1 MTGPRRPHHDD
12 SARLAKRAQ
21 RRTELLD
28 AASAAIRRDGAG
40 VSMEALAKEAGVTKP
55 ILYKHFG
62 DRDGLVVALAERFG
76 GELVA
81 ELEAN
86 LQRDLPPEQLLRST
100 VDAYLAFIERDPN
113 VYRFLVPRLSVHLG
127 DGIDQLGIVS
137 HLGRRIALV
146 VGEQLRSLGLDSG
159 MAEPWAFGIIGMV
172 HLSGEWWVDRQTLP
186 RARLVEYLSDLLWH
200 GMSGISAKALQAL
213 ETLETDQ

>member
-1 MTGPRRPHHDD
+1 MTARRPRHDD
-12 SARLAKRAQ
+12 TARIAKRAQ
-21 RRTELLD
+21 RRNELLD

-40 VSMEALAKEAGVTKP
+40 VSMEALAAEAGVTKP

-62 DRDGLVVALAERFG
+62 DRDGLVAALAERFG
-76 GELVA
+76 GALIA
-81 ELEAN
+81 ELETN
-86 LQRDLPPEQLLRST
+86 LGRDLPPEQLLRST

-127 DGIDQLGIVS
+127 NGVDQLGIVS

-146 VGEQLRSLGLDSG
+146 VGEQLRALGLDSG

-200 GMSGISAKALQAL
+200 GMGGVSAKALQAL
-213 ETLETDQ
+213 AALEDGQ